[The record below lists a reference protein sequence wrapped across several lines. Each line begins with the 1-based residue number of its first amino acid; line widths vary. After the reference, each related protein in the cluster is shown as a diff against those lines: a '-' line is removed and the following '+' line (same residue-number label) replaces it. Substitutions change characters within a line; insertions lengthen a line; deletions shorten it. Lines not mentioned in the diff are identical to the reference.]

1 MRVISKLALATGG
14 ALVLSLGATVMV
26 QAQETTTPAPTPV
39 PAPSEKTPS
48 ERAKEA
54 RERAKQL
61 QAEAKKRV
69 EDARAK
75 SKETRETRLT
85 ENKLRICKNRE
96 AGVNRL
102 MNRMSSRGEKQAAM
116 IDKTLERVQA
126 YTTDKNLAVAGYD
139 SLLADANAKKAAVL
153 AAVEAVK
160 NGQAEFKCD
169 GTDPKGAASVFKEL
183 MAKQTEA
190 IKAYR
195 ASVIALLKAVKQS
208 QSGTAP
214 APAPAPAP
222 TPAPATPP
230 AANTE
235 GDN

>member
-1 MRVISKLALATGG
+1 MKLFSKFSLAIGA
-14 ALVLSLGATVMV
+14 ALVLSLGASVMV
-26 QAQETTTPAPTPV
+26 QAQETTEPA
-39 PAPSEKTPS
+39 PAPSPAPGGRPTS
-48 ERAKEA
+48 ERGAEA

-69 EDARAK
+69 EEARTR
-75 SKETRETRLT
+75 SKEVRETKLP
-85 ENKLRICKNRE
+85 ENKLRICKARE

-102 MNRMSSRGEKQAAM
+102 MSRISTRGDKQSAM

-126 YTTDKNLAVAGYD
+126 YKTANNLTVPAYD
-139 SLLADANAKKAAVL
+139 SLLADATAKKAAVL

-160 NGQAEFKCD
+160 SGQTEFKCD

-183 MAKQTEA
+183 MNKQTEA

-208 QSGTAP
+208 QAGTAP
-214 APAPAPAP
+214 APAPAPTP
-222 TPAPATPP
+222 TPTTPP